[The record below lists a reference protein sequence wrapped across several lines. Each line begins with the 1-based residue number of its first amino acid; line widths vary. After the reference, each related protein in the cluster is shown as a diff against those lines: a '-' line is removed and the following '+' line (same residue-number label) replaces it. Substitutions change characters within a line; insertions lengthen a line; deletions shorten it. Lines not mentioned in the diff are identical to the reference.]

1 MRMKRN
7 FAFKWYA
14 NTRYGSPIERTN
26 LVLVSGTGDIGSDA
40 KSATDVFCKTFGNLK
55 KNTIVSI
62 QELDEKGT
70 AIGEPIIPSDEVVT
84 VPVKKN

>member
-1 MRMKRN
+1 MKRT
-7 FAFKWYA
+7 FAFKWYE
-14 NTRYGSPIERTN
+14 NTRYGSPFERTN
-26 LVLVSGTGDIGSDA
+26 LVLVSKATGDIGSDA
-40 KSATDVFCKTFGNLK
+40 KAATEIFSKTFGNLK

-62 QELDEKGT
+62 QELDEKGA